1 MDPRQRVEELRR
13 IIEYHNYRYYVLDKP
28 EISDAEYDALMRE
41 LERLEEAHPE
51 LVTPDS
57 PTQRVGGE
65 PLEAFATVEHPI
77 PLLSLANAFT
87 EEELFHF
94 DRRVRELTGE
104 AKVEYVLEL
113 KIDGLAVALTY
124 EGGIF
129 VRGATRGDGYRGEDI
144 TANLK
149 TIRSLPLRLQG
160 EYPPLLEVRG
170 EVFMP
175 VAAYRRLNAERE
187 ARGEEPFANPRN
199 AAAGSVRQLDPR
211 IAASRSLD
219 IFVYGIGIA
228 RGREFH
234 THSEV
239 LAFLQEAGFKVN
251 GHYVLCQGI
260 EEVLAAV
267 RRWDPQRRRDLPY
280 EIDGLVIKVNSLAL
294 QERLG
299 ATAKSP
305 RWAIA
310 YKFPAE
316 QAVTTVKDI
325 IVSVG
330 RTGVLTPTAV
340 LEPVRLAGTTVG
352 RAALHNLDYIREKD
366 IRLGDRVVVQKAGD
380 IIPEVV
386 AVLPEARTGEEKEF
400 QMPERCPACGAEVVR
415 LPGEAAHRCT
425 GLACP
430 AQLQEGLLHFASR
443 DAMAIDGLGPAL
455 IRQLVERGLVKNPAD
470 LYRLTREDLVG
481 LERMGEKSAANLLAA
496 IEASKKRPWDRLL
509 FGLGIRY
516 VGSRMA
522 QLLAGHYPSL
532 RALMAAGEE
541 ELTAIPEIGP
551 KVAAS
556 IVRFFAEPQNQA
568 VIAALEKA
576 GVNTGGKGEERE
588 AGPKPLAGKAF
599 VLTGTLARFT
609 RSEAKELLESLGAQV
624 RGSVSA
630 KTDYVVVGANPGSK
644 LTRARE
650 LGIPVLTEEEFEK
663 LLAQWQSPAAGR

>member
-386 AVLPEARTGEEKEF
+386 AVLLEARTGEEKEF

-455 IRQLVERGLVKNPAD
+455 IRQLVERGLVKTPAD

-532 RALMAAGEE
+532 RALMGAGEE